1 VLDEGT
7 GGQVR
12 GETGAKELDKLSR
25 DNLSH
30 SPACTVQREL
40 RPHKNTFQIR
50 REDQIKGSFM
60 VYRIHPLAAAIAV
73 LFSGAALPTFV
84 FAQNQQTAPTVLDD
98 VVVRGTREPAPV
110 ATGFGNPSGVSS
122 SEMQML
128 RPATSDTATLLRDVP
143 GMQFQSAG
151 GTSSLPVIR
160 GLADDR
166 NRILVD
172 GMDLIASCPNHM
184 NPPLSYLDPSS
195 VGSLKVYPGISPVS
209 VAGDSIGGTIVAEG
223 RPLPF
228 AAPGQG
234 LLTIGE
240 IGAFYRS
247 NGDAWG
253 GNIYA
258 AAANESLSI
267 AYAASSAQADNYKAG
282 GNFKTTT
289 ATGNPGQSLP
299 LDEVGSTAYKT
310 WTQQLAV
317 GLQGDGNLVEFK
329 YTFVKTPEQLYPNQ
343 RMDMLDNE
351 QQRFNLSYTGQFA
364 WGKLDARVYHETVD
378 HYMNF
383 GEDRRFWYGMAS
395 GGPMAT
401 YGIPCSPIS
410 PTCAAGMPMYSA
422 SKNTGATLKAD
433 VDLGDRDLL
442 RIGGLYQHYTLDD
455 WWPPSGG
462 GMWPGTFYNI
472 NDGTRD
478 RFALFG
484 EWESR
489 LNAQWTTLV
498 GARYERIG
506 TDTGDVQGYDPTTNG
521 SMMMP
526 NNQKN
531 DAAAFNAKDHKR
543 TDNNW
548 NLTALARYT
557 PTETA
562 DIEFGV
568 ARKVRSPNLYERYTW
583 STWSMAAVMNNT
595 VGDGNG
601 YFGNINL
608 QPEVAHTVSATLDWH
623 AADRAWEIT
632 ATPYYSRVSDYID
645 AVRCTSGAS
654 CTRNNATT
662 TNQFV
667 VLQYANTSAEL
678 YGIDISAQ
686 TALAKTDMGDFGLR
700 GLLGYVHGENRD
712 TGDSLYNIMPLNV
725 RLALTHRLGG
735 WDNAIEVIG
744 VTAKDDVSQVRNE
757 LETPGY
763 GVTNLRLSYSAK
775 QVRIDFGVENLFDK
789 LYFQPL
795 GGAYLGQGTTMM
807 LNPANP
813 AWGTALPGMGRTL
826 YTGLTL
832 KF

>member
-1 VLDEGT
+1 MG
-7 GGQVR
+7 
-12 GETGAKELDKLSR
+12 
-25 DNLSH
+25 
-30 SPACTVQREL
+30 
-40 RPHKNTFQIR
+40 
-50 REDQIKGSFM
+50 
-60 VYRIHPLAAAIAV
+60 YRIHPLAAAVAV
-73 LFSGAALPTFV
+73 LFSGAAMPSFV
-84 FAQNQQTAPTVLDD
+84 LAQSQPAEATVLDD
-98 VVVRGTREPAPV
+98 VVVHGAREPAPAV
-110 ATGFGNPSGVSS
+110 AGFGNPSRVDKP
-122 SEMQML
+122 EIQML

-143 GMQFQSAG
+143 GVQFQSAG

-195 VGSLKVYPGISPVS
+195 VANLKVYPGVGPVS
-209 VAGDSIGGTIVAEG
+209 VGGDSIGGTIVADG

-228 AAPGQG
+228 AVPGQG
-234 LLTIGE
+234 LLTTGE

-267 AYAASSAQADNYKAG
+267 AYTANSAQSDNYKAG
-282 GNFKTTT
+282 GNFKTQA
-289 ATGNPGQSLP
+289 ATGNPGQTLP
-299 LDEVGSTAYKT
+299 LNEVGSTAYKT

-317 GLQGDGNLVEFK
+317 GLQGDGNLLEFK
-329 YTFVKTPEQLYPNQ
+329 YTFVKTPEQGYPNQ

-351 QQRFNLSYTGQFA
+351 QQRFNLNYAGQFA
-364 WGKLDARVYHETVD
+364 WGKLDARIYHETVD
-378 HYMNF
+378 HYMDF
-383 GEDRRFWYGMAS
+383 GDDRRFWYGAAS
-395 GGPMAT
+395 GGPMAVF
-401 YGIPCSPIS
+401 GSPCSPIS
-410 PTCAAGMPMYSA
+410 ATCAAGMPMYTA
-422 SKNTGATLKAD
+422 SKNTGGTLKAD
-433 VDLGDRDLL
+433 IDLGDKDLL
-442 RIGGLYQHYTLDD
+442 RVGGLLQHYTLDD

-472 NDGTRD
+472 NDGERN

-489 LNAQWTTLV
+489 LNAQWKTLLGV
-498 GARYERIG
+498 RYENVQM
-506 TDTGDVQGYDPTTNG
+506 DTGTVQGYNPTTNG
-521 SMMMP
+521 TMMMP
-526 NNQKN
+526 NNQQK
-531 DAAAFNAKDHKR
+531 DAAAFNAQDRQR

-548 NLTALARYT
+548 NLTALAQYT
-557 PTETA
+557 ASDTA
-562 DIEFGV
+562 DLEFGV

-601 YFGNINL
+601 YIGNL
-608 QPEVAHTVSATLDWH
+608 DLKPEAAHTVSATIDWH
-623 AADRAWEIT
+623 AADRSWEIK
-632 ATPYYSRVSDYID
+632 ATPYYSRVTDYID
-645 AVRCTSGAS
+645 AVRCTNGAS
-654 CTRNNATT
+654 CTKTNATT

-678 YGIDISAQ
+678 YGIDVSGQ
-686 TALAKTDMGDFGLR
+686 TALAQTAVGDFGVR

-712 TGDSLYNIMPLNV
+712 TGEGLYNIMPFNA

-735 WDNAIEVIG
+735 WNNTLEVIG
-744 VTAKDDVSQVRNE
+744 VSAKDDVSKVRNE

-763 GVTNLRLSYSAK
+763 GLTNLRLSYSWK
-775 QVRIDFGVENLFDK
+775 QARIDFGVENLFDK
-789 LYFQPL
+789 LYYQPL
-795 GGAYLGQGTTMM
+795 GGAYVGQGTTMA

-813 AWGTALPGMGRTL
+813 AWGTALPGMGRTI
-826 YTGLTL
+826 YTGLNF